1 MSVRSS
7 YVCDLT
13 QLLTVGGLSYCP
25 EVTNFGAVPR
35 LPRLPDL
42 LTTANLC
49 CGVLSIL
56 LASQGQLTIACGL
69 IFLAAVFDV
78 FDGLAA
84 RAMGGGSPLGA
95 QLDSLADMVSFG
107 VAPGMLVWNCA
118 KFWLDFEAV
127 VRGYTIYPPLSA
139 APHFTTTSFDVI
151 GQSVEYWLVMAAVLW
166 IPVAS
171 AWRLAKFNIDE
182 RQNTGFLGLPTPAN
196 ALFWAALV
204 FAFEPGALGMD
215 WPMGHGSHD
224 ERPLLSVD
232 PGLFLTVLPFA
243 LLGISMLLGLL
254 MLSELPLPSLKF
266 KHFRWKGNEVIYCL
280 LGIGLV
286 LVVLYGILAVPLIL
300 VIYLLSPLWG
310 KLFGKAPSPKSQV

>member
-84 RAMGGGSPLGA
+84 RALGGGSPLGA

-107 VAPGMLVWNCA
+107 VAPAFMVFSISDWPGLVPA
-118 KFWLDFEAV
+118 FGALTHGTD
-127 VRGYTIYPPLSA
+127 SA
-139 APHFTTTSFDVI
+139 TWAFSRISWGETSDRLRLIAPIVI
-151 GQSVEYWLVMAAVLW
+151 AT
-166 IPVAS
+166 AS
-171 AWRLAKFNIDE
+171 AWRLAKFNLDT
-182 RQNTGFLGLPTPAN
+182 RQTSGFLGLPTPAN
-196 ALFWAALV
+196 GLFWACVPLSLATGLV
-204 FAFEPGALGMD
+204 NDGPSAKMMQFF
-215 WPMGHGSHD
+215 
-224 ERPLLSVD
+224 LLHLASPVVSCIV
-232 PGLFLTVLPFA
+232 TIV
-243 LLGISMLLGLL
+243 LGIL

-310 KLFGKAPSPKSQV
+310 KLFHQVTRSK